1 MREWLLKRHKYG
13 MYDKL
18 READVKSFR
27 NFVKMNPDKLN
38 QMVEDLTPRLQK
50 KTTNCRNPLSPWLY
64 LAITLM
70 YLATGDANKSL
81 AYGFRVAPDT
91 IVSVIPEVCEA
102 IYNHYHESAFKCPTT
117 E

>member
-1 MREWLLKRHKYG
+1 MRTPTCLLAIAAAKKAKAKARQRSVRRERKVKRVWMREWLLKRHKYG

-50 KTTNCRNPLSPWLY
+50 KTTNCRNPLSP
-64 LAITLM
+64 
-70 YLATGDANKSL
+70 
-81 AYGFRVAPDT
+81 
-91 IVSVIPEVCEA
+91 
-102 IYNHYHESAFKCPTT
+102 
-117 E
+117 